1 MEFQGMCKMKYIVS
15 GGGTGGHIYP
25 ALSII
30 AEIKNRDMAAEV
42 LYVGKKGSLEE
53 ELTKKE
59 GIPFKA
65 VEVQGLPRKK
75 INKQTISA
83 IMTLF
88 KGLHQCDKI
97 IKNFKP
103 DIVIGTG
110 GYVCAPVLL
119 KAQQRGILTV
129 IQEQNA
135 FPGKT
140 NKLLSKRA
148 ELVALNFEEAK
159 KYLKYKKI
167 IVTGNPIRADF
178 NEIDKVKARKRYN
191 IAEDEKFVL
200 SFGGSGGQESTNDAI
215 LGILKS
221 GKEINFK
228 LYHVT
233 GKVHYEKFMNQLKD
247 TTLNDNVKIVEYS
260 NEIPSLLMASDLVIA
275 SSSAMTLA
283 EISAVGVSSILIPK
297 AYTAGNH
304 QVYNANSYKDKN
316 AAKIILEENLNEQ
329 TLYEEITSLLK
340 DDSLRNVMAENS
352 KKLGNPKAVEILLN
366 EIELLLN
373 ERKQKR
379 KI

>member
-1 MEFQGMCKMKYIVS
+1 MKYIVS

-30 AEIKNRDMAAEV
+30 AEIKKRDMTAEV

-59 GIPFKA
+59 GIPFEA

-83 IMTLF
+83 IMALL
-88 KGLHQCDKI
+88 KGLRQCDKI
-97 IKNFKP
+97 IKKFKP

-119 KAQQRGILTV
+119 KAQQLGIMTV
-129 IQEQNA
+129 VQEQNA

-159 KYLKYKKI
+159 KYLKYKKV

-178 NEIDKVKARKRYN
+178 NQIDKAKARRGYD

-221 GKEINFK
+221 DKEIDFK

-233 GKVHYEKFMNQLKD
+233 GKVHYENFMAQLKD
-247 TTLNDNVKIVEYS
+247 TTLSDKVKIVEYS

-316 AAKIILEENLNEQ
+316 AAKIILEENLNAQ

-352 KKLGNPKAVEILLN
+352 KKLGNPQAVEILLN

-379 KI
+379 KV

>member
-1 MEFQGMCKMKYIVS
+1 MKYILS

-30 AEIKNRDMAAEV
+30 AEIKKRDVAAEV
-42 LYVGKKGSLEE
+42 LYVGKKDSLEE

-59 GIPFKA
+59 NITFEA
-65 VEVQGLPRKK
+65 IEVQGFPRKK
-75 INKQTISA
+75 LNWQTIST
-83 IMTLF
+83 IISLF
-88 KGLHQCDKI
+88 KGLAQSDKI
-97 IKNFKP
+97 IKKFKP

-110 GYVCAPVLL
+110 GYVCAPILL
-119 KAQQRGILTV
+119 KAQQMGILTV

-159 KYLKYKKI
+159 KYLKYKKV

-178 NEIDKVKARKRYN
+178 NQIDKVKARKQYA
-191 IAEDEKFVL
+191 IADDEKFVL
-200 SFGGSGGQESTNDAI
+200 SFGGSGGQESTNEAVLD
-215 LGILKS
+215 ILKS
-221 GKEINFK
+221 DRKIDFK

-233 GKVHYEKFMNQLKD
+233 GKVHYKNFMDQLRGIN
-247 TTLNDNVKIVEYS
+247 LNDNIKIVEYS

-316 AAKIILEENLNEQ
+316 AAEIILEENLNAD
-329 TLYEEITSLLK
+329 TLYKEITSLLK
-340 DDSLRNVMAENS
+340 DDKLRNVMAENS

-373 ERKQKR
+373 ERK
-379 KI
+379 